1 MSDKPEQ
8 AKPAP
13 RKTDRLFYAV
23 LIGTILYFVAGFML
37 FEKFL
42 NPGEYLEFYKW
53 NALGDFLAGVFAP
66 LAFIWLVA
74 AVIIQREEL
83 KSSRQQFDESQTV
96 IQEQL
101 DYIRDQSAKADAV
114 ALRDYKLALFDPRIE
129 IYKQLLGFEL
139 GMAQEPAEFFHKFK
153 QMEDIKSRSKFLFGD
168 DVEAWLEKEKGRI
181 FNLFIASNVRVNGV
195 VDADGNYDIAMP
207 YRNRHDLDNDFHLN
221 MGAVLNSL
229 SYESINKK
237 LLPYLKVYED
247 TSVSVQS
254 KIPLASQQA

>member
-83 KSSRQQFDESQTV
+83 KSSRQQFDDSQTV

-101 DYIRDQSAKADAV
+101 DYIRDQSKKADEV
-114 ALRDYKLALFDPRIE
+114 ALRDYKLAMFEPRIE
-129 IYKQLLGFEL
+129 IYKQLVGFEFSEDL
-139 GMAQEPAEFFHKFK
+139 STRVLFTKYK
-153 QMEDIKSRSKFLFGD
+153 QIEDIMTRSKFFFGA
-168 DVEAWLEKEKGRI
+168 DVEEWLAIEKNR
-181 FNLFIASNVRVNGV
+181 LFKLYTASHIRDSVLTDEHGHYP
-195 VDADGNYDIAMP
+195 DGTP
-207 YRNRHDLDNDFHLN
+207 YRTMRELNADFILN
-221 MGAVLNSL
+221 VGDALNSL
-229 SYESINKK
+229 SYETINRK
-237 LLPYLKVYED
+237 LLPYLKVYE
-247 TSVSVQS
+247 Q
-254 KIPLASQQA
+254 